1 MKVLHLTAGNLYGGI
16 ETFLVTLARSRYLCP
31 GVEPHYGLCFPGRLR
46 DELLAAGV
54 PVHDLGGVRLSRPWT
69 VWQARRR
76 LRRLLS
82 AMPCAAAVVHG
93 SWPHVVFGPVVRR
106 TGMRLVYMA
115 HDAISRRHW
124 LNRWAAR
131 TRPDAVIANS
141 HFTASASRQVFPDV
155 PTSII
160 HLPVPPPSLDPDRAV
175 LRRTVR
181 EQIGTDADAVVI
193 VQASRLER
201 WKGQSVHLE
210 ALGRLRNLV
219 GWEAWF
225 AGGPQKTDEAEYLAE
240 LRQRTDELGLTGRVR
255 FLGQRRDVPALLAAA
270 DIYCQP
276 NTGPEPFGIAFVE
289 ALYAGLPV
297 VTSHIGGGA
306 EIVTPDC
313 GIMCPPGDVVAVAE
327 ALRVLITDP
336 PRRHALGSAGPAR
349 AAALCA
355 PSRQIRAW
363 AEAVLGVS
371 EQPCR
376 VSA

>member
-16 ETFLVTLARSRYLCP
+16 ETFLVTLARLRHLWP
-31 GVEPHYGLCFPGRLR
+31 EVEPHYGLCFPGRLK
-46 DELLAAGV
+46 DELIAIGV

-69 VWQARRR
+69 LWQARRR
-76 LRRLLS
+76 LKRLL
-82 AMPCAAAVVHG
+82 ADVPFAVAVGHG
-93 SWPHVVFGPVVRR
+93 SWPYVVFGPVVRR
-106 TGMRLVYMA
+106 AGVRLVYMA
-115 HDAISRRHW
+115 HDAISRWHW

-141 HFTASASRQVFPDV
+141 RFTASATQQVFPDV
-155 PTSII
+155 PTCII
-160 HLPVPPPSLDPDRAV
+160 YLPVPPPSLDSDPAA
-175 LRRTVR
+175 LRRSVR
-181 EQIGTDADAVVI
+181 EQIGTAADAVVI

-210 ALGRLRNLV
+210 ALGRLQDLA

-225 AGGPQKTDEAEYLAE
+225 AGGPQKAGEAEFFTE
-240 LRQRTDELGLTGRVR
+240 LRQRADELGLTGRVR
-255 FLGQRRDVPALLAAA
+255 FLGQQRDVPALLAAA

-276 NTGPEPFGIAFVE
+276 NTGPEPFGISFVE

-297 VTSHIGGGA
+297 VTSDFGGGA

-313 GIMCPPGDVVAVAE
+313 GIVCPPGDVAAVAE
-327 ALRVLITDP
+327 ALRALITDP
-336 PRRHALGSAGPAR
+336 PRRCALGSSGPAR

-371 EQPCR
+371 EQPCH